1 MVLDESVTLANRRGN
16 ELILRDQDQALVAR
30 SLQQFHAMAGA
41 RIYAGMVQRDAR
53 LLPAMCVSDGYEW
66 DSKTQAYA
74 GEAISDSNL
83 PPDPQ
88 AGEGFYTPSKIFQRR
103 QTTFEDGSIAGRP
116 FPIPSYLDPYSFLQR
131 GGIIDHSG
139 YVVEDSHIPVVSDAV
154 YGGKPIFRVA
164 NQGLENATTQPNTP
178 TLTEYRIEVAHTS
191 DGRLPVTE
199 QTDLF
204 DAERLLDSTPETG
217 GSSANQPFIE
227 WVIGSVVGND
237 PYTSKGQLSYGLPL
251 VPIIFDGDVPAP
263 RLEAAKIMATND
275 GGTSTPMKDQ
285 AAMLF
290 RMAPPEGGAETFWSV
305 NKQGQYR
312 GFVGGDVK
320 KDSVHLYTQGN
331 MKIGS
336 GGRVDI
342 YALGGVHY
350 HALGKASLEL
360 KSPEGAVTIYGG
372 GPIKTAETT
381 VERASGTGG
390 GEGDVPSVDIGAKT
404 NIRIQAEKKILLKSN
419 NHETQATNVAI
430 TGHEKVAIN
439 GTKTISETTENY
451 QLTVSSQASESY
463 SGPKY
468 LMPTNFPLHER
479 VYTSQYPGFTGE
491 KVKYTMCDREEEFKI
506 LGSHSTKMQI
516 GDMTYETNLG
526 KWSAKALAN
535 SLEVDSAAGITGEA
549 KLGNVS
555 FKALV
560 GTATL
565 SGMASATLEAKAGIA
580 TVSGGTGVTLRAPV
594 TGPDQG
600 PIICAGSLEPFTNLP
615 YTTWGMGAKMH
626 NVTA

>member
-1 MVLDESVTLANRRGN
+1 
-16 ELILRDQDQALVAR
+16 
-30 SLQQFHAMAGA
+30 
-41 RIYAGMVQRDAR
+41 
-53 LLPAMCVSDGYEW
+53 
-66 DSKTQAYA
+66 
-74 GEAISDSNL
+74 
-83 PPDPQ
+83 
-88 AGEGFYTPSKIFQRR
+88 
-103 QTTFEDGSIAGRP
+103 
-116 FPIPSYLDPYSFLQR
+116 
-131 GGIIDHSG
+131 
-139 YVVEDSHIPVVSDAV
+139 
-154 YGGKPIFRVA
+154 
-164 NQGLENATTQPNTP
+164 
-178 TLTEYRIEVAHTS
+178 
-191 DGRLPVTE
+191 
-199 QTDLF
+199 
-204 DAERLLDSTPETG
+204 
-217 GSSANQPFIE
+217 
-227 WVIGSVVGND
+227 
-237 PYTSKGQLSYGLPL
+237 
-251 VPIIFDGDVPAP
+251 
-263 RLEAAKIMATND
+263 
-275 GGTSTPMKDQ
+275 
-285 AAMLF
+285 LF